1 VAPSVLIAPNT
12 TKTSEHEY
20 MTVMTVMMIRKVMF
34 ARSYSYKVTSVPRAV
49 INSWVSDHD
58 GTWIKMAA
66 A

>member
-1 VAPSVLIAPNT
+1 
-12 TKTSEHEY
+12 